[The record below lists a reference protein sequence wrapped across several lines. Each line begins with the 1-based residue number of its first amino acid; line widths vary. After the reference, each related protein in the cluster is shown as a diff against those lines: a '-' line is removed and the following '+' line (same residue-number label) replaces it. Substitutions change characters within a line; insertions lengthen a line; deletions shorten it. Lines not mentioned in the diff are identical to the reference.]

1 MGVFSRLA
9 DIVNSNINSI
19 LDRAEDPEK
28 IVRLIIQEMEE
39 TLVEVRATAA
49 RSIAEK
55 KDIER
60 QLKRCRNAQSGWQDK
75 AELAMRKG
83 REDLAKAALIEKAK
97 LSEAAQAME
106 EDLAALEAALGQG
119 EADIGKLE
127 AKLQE
132 AKTRQKAMQARQETA
147 NNRLRTRR
155 AIYDRRVEDAL
166 MRFESVER
174 RIDRT
179 ESVIEAYEMG
189 RPKSTA
195 EQLAELEADAAIE
208 DELAALKAR
217 LHNSAA
223 PGERA

>member
-132 AKTRQKAMQARQETA
+132 ARTRQKAMQARQETA

-217 LHNSAA
+217 LHNSTAS
-223 PGERA
+223 GDRA

>member
-132 AKTRQKAMQARQETA
+132 ARTRQKAMQARQETA

-217 LHNSAA
+217 LHNSTAS
-223 PGERA
+223 GERA

>member
-217 LHNSAA
+217 LHNSTAS
-223 PGERA
+223 GERA